1 LSKERKQQLLFKY
14 PGIAQHFRLLE
25 GKIAEDPLSGTETII
40 PSRGK
45 KDIPVLML
53 STETNFFS
61 GALAYSKE
69 LTAVYVCS
77 GDLLNARIIQV
88 LF

>member
-1 LSKERKQQLLFKY
+1 LSKARKQQLLFKY

-25 GKIAEDPLSGTETII
+25 DKIGADPLSGAEIII

-45 KDIPVLML
+45 KDIPALAL

-77 GDLLNARIIQV
+77 GDLSSAWVIQI